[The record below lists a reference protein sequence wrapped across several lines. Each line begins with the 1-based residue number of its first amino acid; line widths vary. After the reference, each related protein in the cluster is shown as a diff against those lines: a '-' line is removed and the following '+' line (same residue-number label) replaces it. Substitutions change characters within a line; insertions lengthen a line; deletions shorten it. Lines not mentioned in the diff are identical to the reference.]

1 MIIQIVWFVNMSDF
15 MNIFFLDLYAPE
27 RKAEAK
33 TFFKRFI
40 RPILDQSES
49 GSILEPVFD
58 NMIEDEG
65 RKGQVPKLRKNHKQ
79 VSSKEDVQKAVLEAK
94 REKKVLR
101 VAGSEHSVR
110 DAIFPEDGV
119 TLLLTGDLRKVE
131 ILKVKRE
138 PFKKWLYCRIGAG
151 CYLGKDPLDPHSDLK
166 NSACYQVAVQG
177 FGFPELGGIIQQ
189 SIGGFI
195 MTGSAGG
202 SLKHGFAD
210 VIQEIEFVDGNGQV
224 QIAKPGTDLWSAV
237 GVSMGLFGIITHVT
251 FRLPEMK
258 LIEGKESDHPFDESV
273 IGPNNEGKSK
283 LKESLESHE
292 YMRVNWFPQKEVQ
305 RVQQWVGKQTSKGD
319 IIPYNSILSN
329 ILAAGMAAIAL
340 AICNFLIEKPDPT
353 AIDCDIIGAILRVFV
368 PLGKPKP
375 FRDIWFETLPMD
387 NEAHTDSIIKVDFTE
402 IWMPLDQ
409 CQTVMDKLS
418 KLFENQKAAGNFATE
433 IYSAKES
440 PFWLSMSYNQKMVRV
455 DPYWWAYNKGNKR
468 EYFSYFWDVLLD
480 IPGTRLHWGKCLP
493 LPGQKC
499 GNTTFNLAHLKRVYP
514 KMDDWLKLRE
524 EMDPDQVFVSDYWRG
539 ILEIPA
545 KSE

>member
-1 MIIQIVWFVNMSDF
+1 
-15 MNIFFLDLYAPE
+15 MNILFLDLYAAE
-27 RKAEAK
+27 RKAEAR
-33 TFFKRFI
+33 TFFNRVITPF
-40 RPILDQSES
+40 LDQSED
-49 GSILEPVFD
+49 GRILESVFVH
-58 NMIEDEG
+58 MIKDEEK
-65 RKGQVPKLRKNHKQ
+65 KGQVLPARRLLTP
-79 VSSKEDVQKAVLEAK
+79 VSSKEDVIEAVLKAK

-119 TLLLTGDLRKVE
+119 TLLLTKDLRKVE

-151 CYLGKDPLDPHSDLK
+151 CYLGKDPLDPHSDRK
-166 NSACYQVAVQG
+166 NSACYQVNQNG

-189 SIGGFI
+189 SVGGFI

-210 VIQEIEFVDGNGQV
+210 VIQEIEFVDGNGQE

-258 LIEGKESDHPFDESV
+258 LIEGKESDHPFDESL
-273 IGPNNEGKSK
+273 IGPNKEGKSK
-283 LKESLESHE
+283 LRESLESHE

-340 AICNFLIEKPDPT
+340 AICNFLVEKPDPT
-353 AIDCDIIGAILRVFV
+353 AIDYDIIGAVLRVFV

-409 CQTVMDKLS
+409 CQTVMDKLA

-480 IPGTRLHWGKCLP
+480 IPGTRLHWGKYLP

-499 GNTTFNLAHLKRVYP
+499 GNTTFNLAYLKSVYP

-539 ILEIPA
+539 ILEIPV